1 MYSEFKLA
9 PSILS
14 ADFSNLKGALKIC
27 DDGGADWIHV
37 DVMDNQFVPNLTIGP
52 PVVKSLRKS
61 TKKFIDVHMMVINPE
76 NLVEPFARAGA
87 DNITFHVEAA
97 QKPEEVIEL
106 IRSTGKMVGISLKP
120 STSFNEI
127 KPFMDKV
134 DLVLVMS
141 VEPGFGGQGYIE
153 TSTARIAK
161 IRKYLKDNC
170 LERVQIQVDGGIK
183 LHNAKEVISAGGNIL
198 VAGSEVFGSK
208 NPEKVIKDF
217 YTNARSSQAM

>member
-183 LHNAKEVISAGGNIL
+183 LHNAKEVISAGGDIL

-217 YTNARSSQAM
+217 YTNARSAQAM